1 MINKKLSLGNKVLW
15 VYVICSCVIALN
27 CIFIIKEFWWGM
39 LLPVL
44 VLLAYLFFFKL
55 DILLL
60 LIPLSTPLA
69 INIRD
74 FDMGFGISLP
84 TEPILFGILILFFIK
99 LLWDHK
105 FDRKIL
111 KHPVT
116 IAIIFSLLWMFITS
130 LTSSMPL
137 VSFKY
142 LIARLWFVVPVFLIG
157 TQVFKKFDN
166 IKLFSWLYVST
177 LIIVIAYTIY
187 NHAQFNFNEKAGH
200 FVMTPFYNDHTAYGA
215 ILAFFIPVF
224 LGFSFNR
231 KYKKRTRF
239 ASMIVFV
246 ILVIAIVLSFCRAA
260 WVSLALALIVYFII
274 ILKIKLRWVV
284 LSIGALVGA
293 FYVFQFEIFN
303 ALEKNKQGSSA
314 NFVEHIESITNIS
327 SDPSNLERINRW
339 QSAFRMYSERPFWGW
354 GPGTYQFV
362 YAPFQRAREKTII
375 STNAG
380 DLGNSHSEY
389 FGPLSEE
396 GMLGM
401 LAFLGIVITVISTGM
416 RVYKRTK
423 DKEIKLLSLITLLAL
438 ITYFIHG
445 MMNNFLD
452 TDKASVPFWGFI
464 AILVALDVYHN
475 QKSDKKITEN
485 KPELPDEISER

>member
-1 MINKKLSLGNKVLW
+1 
-15 VYVICSCVIALN
+15 
-27 CIFIIKEFWWGM
+27 M

-84 TEPILFGILILFFIK
+84 TEPILFGIFILFFIK

-130 LTSSMPL
+130 LTSSIPL

-142 LIARLWFVVPVFLIG
+142 LIARLWFVVPVYLIG

-215 ILAFFIPVF
+215 ILAFLF
-224 LGFSFNR
+224 LFS
-231 KYKKRTRF
+231 
-239 ASMIVFV
+239 
-246 ILVIAIVLSFCRAA
+246 
-260 WVSLALALIVYFII
+260 
-274 ILKIKLRWVV
+274 
-284 LSIGALVGA
+284 
-293 FYVFQFEIFN
+293 
-303 ALEKNKQGSSA
+303 
-314 NFVEHIESITNIS
+314 
-327 SDPSNLERINRW
+327 
-339 QSAFRMYSERPFWGW
+339 
-354 GPGTYQFV
+354 
-362 YAPFQRAREKTII
+362 
-375 STNAG
+375 
-380 DLGNSHSEY
+380 
-389 FGPLSEE
+389 
-396 GMLGM
+396 
-401 LAFLGIVITVISTGM
+401 
-416 RVYKRTK
+416 
-423 DKEIKLLSLITLLAL
+423 
-438 ITYFIHG
+438 
-445 MMNNFLD
+445 
-452 TDKASVPFWGFI
+452 
-464 AILVALDVYHN
+464 
-475 QKSDKKITEN
+475 
-485 KPELPDEISER
+485 

>member
-1 MINKKLSLGNKVLW
+1 
-15 VYVICSCVIALN
+15 
-27 CIFIIKEFWWGM
+27 
-39 LLPVL
+39 
-44 VLLAYLFFFKL
+44 
-55 DILLL
+55 
-60 LIPLSTPLA
+60 
-69 INIRD
+69 
-74 FDMGFGISLP
+74 
-84 TEPILFGILILFFIK
+84 
-99 LLWDHK
+99 
-105 FDRKIL
+105 
-111 KHPVT
+111 
-116 IAIIFSLLWMFITS
+116 
-130 LTSSMPL
+130 
-137 VSFKY
+137 
-142 LIARLWFVVPVFLIG
+142 
-157 TQVFKKFDN
+157 
-166 IKLFSWLYVST
+166 
-177 LIIVIAYTIY
+177 
-187 NHAQFNFNEKAGH
+187 
-200 FVMTPFYNDHTAYGA
+200 
-215 ILAFFIPVF
+215 
-224 LGFSFNR
+224 
-231 KYKKRTRF
+231 
-239 ASMIVFV
+239 MIVFG

-274 ILKIKLRWVV
+274 IFKIKLRWVI

-293 FYVFQFEIFN
+293 FYVFQFEIYN

-339 QSAFRMYSERPFWGW
+339 QSAFRMYSERPFFGW

-416 RVYKRTK
+416 RVYKRAK

-475 QKSDKKITEN
+475 QKSDKKITDN